1 MLAEAERGISAEGE
15 VVAIATEFE
24 LQSTLSADLSRLKGA
39 GIEAERGFKT
49 IERAVLNLKGTKK
62 SGNVTMT
69 TTTNVEGVQRIQQS
83 FKAMPE
89 ALRAVL
95 GQELFWEAQE
105 AYLKS
110 QELVPVDTGT
120 LKSSGTV
127 VGPVDEGDTLSVTIG
142 YGGAAGEY
150 AVYVHEDLEASHL
163 APTQAKFLEAAI
175 IEQSRL
181 MGRRISE
188 VVRNTLGKMVG

>member
-1 MLAEAERGISAEGE
+1 MATQSAY
-15 VVAIATEFE
+15 E

-39 GIEAERGFKT
+39 GLAAEKGFST
-49 IERAVLNLKGTKK
+49 VERAVLNLRGTKK

-69 TTTNVEGVQRIQQS
+69 TTTNVEGVKRIQQT

-89 ALRAVL
+89 ELRAVL
-95 GQELFWEAQE
+95 GQTLFWEAQE

-150 AVYVHEDLEASHL
+150 AVFVHEDLEAYHTS
-163 APTQAKFLEAAI
+163 PTQAKFLEQAI
-175 IEQSRL
+175 IEQSRQ